1 LQRSQRRLHLLRKR
15 VMEIDNIESRS
26 IAEIVSDLK
35 RDLTELV
42 KEEVS
47 LARVELTEK
56 TRRFRRGAVS
66 LVLGGVVAFAGLMAL
81 VIAAIVLLD
90 QAIGN
95 LWLSSAIVGFV
106 LLLLGLVFVA
116 SARKQFEDLTPR
128 ETVESLKRSKELLE
142 KQVAARTAGISS

>member
-1 LQRSQRRLHLLRKR
+1 
-15 VMEIDNIESRS
+15 MEIDNVESRS

-42 KEEVS
+42 REEVS

-56 TRRFRRGAVS
+56 TRRIRRGAVS
-66 LVLGGVVAFAGLMAL
+66 LVLGGVVAFVGLMAL

-95 LWLSSAIVGFV
+95 LWLSSAIVGIV

-116 SARKQFEDLTPR
+116 SARKHFEDLKPR
-128 ETVESLKRSKELLE
+128 ETVESLRRSKELLE
-142 KQVAARTAGISS
+142 KQVAARTAGS